1 MTLKRYNVTV
11 NDRRS
16 TQTVLQLSDEDAA
29 RAGLTDKD
37 LWNPEGKPARKAPA
51 KPANKARTPRNKAA
65 AKPAATAP
73 AKPVETPPAPAVEEA
88 TDPGASE

>member
-37 LWNPEGKPARKAPA
+37 LWTPDGKPPA
-51 KPANKARTPRNKAA
+51 KAAAKPVNKARTPRNKAA
-65 AKPAATAP
+65 AKAA
-73 AKPVETPPAPAVEEA
+73 AKPVENPPAPAVEEA
-88 TDPGASE
+88 TDPDASE

>member
-29 RAGLTDKD
+29 RAGLTEKD
-37 LWNPEGKPARKAPA
+37 LWTPEGKPARKAPA
-51 KPANKARTPRNKAA
+51 KPANKARAPRNKAA
-65 AKPAATAP
+65 AKAP
-73 AKPVETPPAPAVEEA
+73 AKPVENPPAPAVEEA